1 MSAQSFYV
9 NYRSFLVSKKL
20 VLNMDD
26 FVVALIDYQYNTCQ
40 DVDIYNAH
48 TQRHIQARV
57 AFIPSMGDE
66 NTYIL
71 TNIMDVKYDLFEVA
85 CIVRHL
91 DTPKLSHNSE
101 MSFKNMNDFMF
112 RVTVDDTNLSKDL
125 SRNPALKKQVQQ
137 LEQPQQQPQPPQQPP
152 NQYIKALHEY
162 VQHQAQA
169 HQAYAHHVQYQAYAH
184 QAYANHIQQQTQQP
198 QQQSNVR
205 ETPSQELSHYQSKK
219 NTRKMMMNTPNIK
232 VGRRQKFR
240 KLFEE
245 AIHEEPQ
252 LHIERTINDECEYN
266 YGLVPLAID
275 IPSFKT
281 ADGEYNEN
289 Y

>member
-1 MSAQSFYV
+1 
-9 NYRSFLVSKKL
+9 
-20 VLNMDD
+20 MDD
-26 FVVALIDYQYNTCQ
+26 FVVALSDYQYNTCQ

-112 RVTVDDTNLSKDL
+112 RVTMDDSNLSKDL
-125 SRNPALKKQVQQ
+125 TLIPALKKQVQQ
-137 LEQPQQQPQPPQQPP
+137 RELQQRELQQPQQPQQPP

-184 QAYANHIQQQTQQP
+184 QAYANHIQQQTPQQP
-198 QQQSNVR
+198 QQSNVR

-219 NTRKMMMNTPNIK
+219 NARKMMNTPNIK

-252 LHIERTINDECEYN
+252 LHIERTINDDCEYN
-266 YGLVPLAID
+266 YGMVHLAID